1 MRKMAESLGEDPLD
15 FALYGGEDYELLFT
29 VRKEDIKRLEKLRA
43 ELKTPLSCIGE
54 IVGLEEGIHL
64 VLKDKTLSLLER
76 TGYEHFKIK

>member
-1 MRKMAESLGEDPLD
+1 M
-15 FALYGGEDYELLFT
+15 
-29 VRKEDIKRLEKLRA
+29 LEKLKA
-43 ELKTPLSCIGE
+43 ELKIPLSCIGE